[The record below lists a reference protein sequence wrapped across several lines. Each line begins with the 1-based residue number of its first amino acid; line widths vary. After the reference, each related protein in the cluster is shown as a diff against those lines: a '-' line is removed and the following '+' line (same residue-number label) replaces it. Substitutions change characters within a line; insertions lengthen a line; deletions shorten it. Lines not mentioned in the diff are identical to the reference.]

1 VLRGACFKFH
11 VSSFRSRVTLFTC
24 LLVYLF
30 PFVPVYLYPMTT
42 YISRRLLQAVPIM
55 LLLSVFLFGVVRLM
69 PGGPL
74 AQAERNPNVTKEQLA
89 AMRVRLGL
97 DQPLPIQ
104 YAKWIRAFVFEGD
117 WGYSIKFRRP
127 VADMIWERLPA
138 TLLLFGIGFLVTLLI
153 AIPIGVYSAIKP
165 YSWFDNLV
173 TTLSFA
179 GQSVPVYWLG
189 LLLIVVFYLNVKNP
203 WGEGGLFP
211 AGGMYTVGKEGDILD
226 LIWHLVMPVIAVTV
240 GWIAW
245 YSRFLRS
252 SMRDVLNEDY
262 IRTARAKGLPLR
274 LVHFRHG
281 LRNALLPLVTLMA
294 LDLPAVFGGAV
305 FIETIFSW
313 PGMGRLF
320 WDAARGR
327 DYPVLL
333 AVVMIQAALILFFN
347 LIADI
352 LYGFLDPRI
361 RYD

>member
-1 VLRGACFKFH
+1 
-11 VSSFRSRVTLFTC
+11 
-24 LLVYLF
+24 
-30 PFVPVYLYPMTT
+30 M
-42 YISRRLLQAVPIM
+42 
-55 LLLSVFLFGVVRLM
+55 LSVFLFGIVRLM

-74 AQAERNPNVTKEQLA
+74 AQAERNPNVTPEQLA

-97 DQPLPIQ
+97 DQPLPVQ
-104 YAKWIRAFVFEGD
+104 YVKWIKAFVLEGD

-153 AIPIGVYSAIKP
+153 AIPVGVYSAIKP
-165 YSWFDNLV
+165 YSLFDNII

-189 LLLIVVFYLNVKNP
+189 LLLIVVFYLVIQNP
-203 WGEGGLFP
+203 LSEGPLFP
-211 AGGMYTVGKEGDILD
+211 AGGMYTVGKEGDVLD
-226 LIWHLVMPVIAVTV
+226 LLWHLVLPIIAVSA

-262 IRTARAKGLPLR
+262 IRTARAKGLPIR
-274 LVHFRHG
+274 EVYFRHG
-281 LRNALLPLVTLMA
+281 LRNALLPLVTMMA

-333 AVVMIQAALILFFN
+333 AVVMIEAALILAFN
-347 LIADI
+347 LLADF
-352 LYGFLDPRI
+352 LYSSLDPRI

>member
-1 VLRGACFKFH
+1 ML
-11 VSSFRSRVTLFTC
+11 
-24 LLVYLF
+24 
-30 PFVPVYLYPMTT
+30 T
-42 YISRRLLQAVPIM
+42 YATRRLLQAIPIM
-55 LLLSVFLFGVVRLM
+55 FLLSVFLFGIVRLM

-74 AQAERNPNVTKEQLA
+74 AQAERNPSVTAEQLA

-104 YAKWIRAFVFEGD
+104 YAKWIRAFVLEGD

-127 VADMIWERLPA
+127 VAEMIWERLPA
-138 TLLLFGIGFLVTLLI
+138 TLLLFGVGFLVTLFI
-153 AIPIGVYSAIKP
+153 AVPIGVYSAIKP
-165 YSWFDNLV
+165 YSFFDNLI

-179 GQSVPVYWLG
+179 GQSVPVYWFG
-189 LLLIVVFYLNVKNP
+189 LLLILVFYLTLQNP
-203 WGEGGLFP
+203 FGDGPMFP
-211 AGGMYTVGKEGDILD
+211 VGGMHTIGKEGDVGD
-226 LIWHLVMPVIAVTV
+226 LIWHMVLPIVAVSV
-240 GWIAW
+240 GWVAW

-252 SMRDVLNEDY
+252 SMRDVLNEDF
-262 IRTARAKGLPLR
+262 IRTARAKGLPFR
-274 LVHFRHG
+274 TVHFRHA

-294 LDLPAVFGGAV
+294 LDLPAIFGGAV

-333 AVVMIQAALILFFN
+333 ATVMIQAALILFFN

-361 RYD
+361 RYE

>member
-1 VLRGACFKFH
+1 ML
-11 VSSFRSRVTLFTC
+11 
-24 LLVYLF
+24 
-30 PFVPVYLYPMTT
+30 T
-42 YISRRLLQAVPIM
+42 YATRRLLQAIPIM
-55 LLLSVFLFGVVRLM
+55 FLLSVFLFGIVRLM

-74 AQAERNPNVTKEQLA
+74 AQAERNPSVTAEKLA
-89 AMRVRLGL
+89 ALRVRLGI

-104 YAKWIRAFVFEGD
+104 YAKWIKAFVLEGD

-127 VADMIWERLPA
+127 VAEMIWERLPA
-138 TLLLFGIGFLVTLLI
+138 TLLLFGVGFLVTLLV
-153 AIPIGVYSAIKP
+153 AVPIGVYSAIKP
-165 YSWFDNLV
+165 YSFFDNLI

-179 GQSVPVYWLG
+179 GQSVPVYWFG
-189 LLLIVVFYLNVKNP
+189 LLLILVFYLTLQNP
-203 WGEGGLFP
+203 FGDGPMFP
-211 AGGMYTVGKEGDILD
+211 VGGMHTIGKEGDVAD
-226 LIWHLVMPVIAVTV
+226 LIWHMVLPIVAVSV
-240 GWIAW
+240 GWVAW

-252 SMRDVLNEDY
+252 SMRDVLNEDF
-262 IRTARAKGLPLR
+262 IRTARAKGLP
-274 LVHFRHG
+274 FRTVNFKHA

-294 LDLPAVFGGAV
+294 LDLPAIFGGAV

-333 AVVMIQAALILFFN
+333 ATVMIQAALILLFN
-347 LIADI
+347 LVADI